1 MADRVAALVSTHTAA
16 LSSLCC
22 LSYTI
27 RDAIFTFA
35 QKLTQVSLIYHTEPT
50 TKKWKTEK
58 LKSKKRVCSEV
69 SVNSPQGIR
78 GVCAEAEKDGVCA
91 TRTVADDVQDSDWTE
106 S

>member
-1 MADRVAALVSTHTAA
+1 M
-16 LSSLCC
+16 
-22 LSYTI
+22 
-27 RDAIFTFA
+27 
-35 QKLTQVSLIYHTEPT
+35 EPT
-50 TKKWKTEK
+50 TKKLKAEK

-78 GVCAEAEKDGVCA
+78 GVCAEAEKEGVCA